1 MNDDIQLIE
10 RIRKGDVNA
19 VEELMEKY
27 KALVNKL
34 SRVFF
39 IKGEDIEDIAQEGMI
54 ALYNAVLTYDTCSN
68 IAFSTYATSCIR
80 NRITDYG
87 RHSKRNK
94 NKPLTDSVPISV
106 LDDRKMAEQSPEDIA
121 IRAEE
126 DRHLRG
132 IIENGLSP
140 DEKQILDSYYE
151 GMSYREIA
159 DKIGKKTKYVDNV
172 LQKIK
177 RKKKKDLDK

>member
-39 IKGEDIEDIAQEGMI
+39 IKGEDIKDIAQEGMI
-54 ALYNAVLTYDTCSN
+54 ALYNAVLTYDTRSN

-94 NKPLTDSVPISV
+94 NKLLTESVPISV
-106 LDDRKMAEQSPEDIA
+106 LDDR
-121 IRAEE
+121 
-126 DRHLRG
+126 
-132 IIENGLSP
+132 
-140 DEKQILDSYYE
+140 
-151 GMSYREIA
+151 
-159 DKIGKKTKYVDNV
+159 
-172 LQKIK
+172 
-177 RKKKKDLDK
+177 